1 MASLPIPCSF
11 LPHHQRHCSAASGLF
26 DGLHPWPDM
35 LQEEETVPHV
45 KEPQHKKEQ
54 EPVPAG
60 KDEFGDGVQVGLLV
74 MVSLLVGFEK

>member
-1 MASLPIPCSF
+1 M
-11 LPHHQRHCSAASGLF
+11 
-26 DGLHPWPDM
+26 
-35 LQEEETVPHV
+35 PHV

-74 MVSLLVGFEK
+74 MVSLLVGFEKQQIDVGHARQLSR